1 MPEDTSDQEKTEEPS
16 QHRLEEARG
25 KGQVAHSKEVVT
37 VAVFFAGVIYFNI
50 SLNANLAQMKRI
62 LSDFLSF
69 DKYLSLN
76 VADAPDFFLRVLLLC
91 APILAPLFILIVF
104 MGLVSNFAQ
113 VGFLF
118 SSEKFKVDLDKLNPA
133 KGIKRL
139 FGKQQLIEG
148 PKTIIKV
155 ILVTVIGFFT
165 VRAKLEDLL
174 TLSQM
179 ELEQEFRFITGLCLS
194 LAFRVA
200 MAMIVFAAFDYA
212 FQRFVYMKKLRMTKQ
227 ELKDEMKEKE
237 GDPLVKQRM
246 RSIHMEQARKR
257 MMAEVPT
264 ADVVVTNP
272 IHYAVALRY
281 DKGEMPAPTVVAKG
295 QRLIAEKI
303 KEIAR
308 EHDVPIYE
316 DPPLARTLFKECNIG
331 DLIPFVLY
339 QAVAEVL
346 AFVYKI
352 SKKGK
357 NWL

>member
-1 MPEDTSDQEKTEEPS
+1 M
-16 QHRLEEARG
+16 
-25 KGQVAHSKEVVT
+25 
-37 VAVFFAGVIYFNI
+37 
-50 SLNANLAQMKRI
+50 
-62 LSDFLSF
+62 
-69 DKYLSLN
+69 
-76 VADAPDFFLRVLLLC
+76 
-91 APILAPLFILIVF
+91 
-104 MGLVSNFAQ
+104 
-113 VGFLF
+113 
-118 SSEKFKVDLDKLNPA
+118 
-133 KGIKRL
+133 
-139 FGKQQLIEG
+139 
-148 PKTIIKV
+148 
-155 ILVTVIGFFT
+155 
-165 VRAKLEDLL
+165 
-174 TLSQM
+174 
-179 ELEQEFRFITGLCLS
+179 GLCLS

-200 MAMIVFAAFDYA
+200 MAMIVFAVFDYA

-281 DKGEMPAPTVVAKG
+281 DKGDMPAPTVVAKG

-308 EHDVPIYE
+308 EHNVPIYE
-316 DPPLARTLFKECNIG
+316 DPPLARTLFKECNLG
-331 DLIPFVLY
+331 DLIPFTLY

-352 SKKGK
+352 SKKK
-357 NWL
+357 RNWL